1 MVKFEFKMGAWTNE
15 DAPYHNRLV
24 ALVAVDTA
32 VGTDPADSNM
42 DDTVHP
48 GRPAAVLA
56 TRASTATAGGDT
68 DRTPIGRG
76 CQAGSIATRWNQ
88 PKL

>member
-56 TRASTATAGGDT
+56 T
-68 DRTPIGRG
+68 
-76 CQAGSIATRWNQ
+76 
-88 PKL
+88 